1 MLKCKC
7 FINLFFSSKSEKE
20 REGEREKHRSVVLK
34 KIIGKRAVNI
44 CADHYRVRF
53 RDPYRI
59 EGHAPIHH
67 PAARSTIRARANR
80 TKKRDCVPRN
90 AKRCNEAAAR
100 GRPLYR
106 WQLRR
111 HALCIF
117 ALRAAACSVPYNTT
131 RSSHWKRDGVVTN
144 PERTEIASPLPRQYL
159 TALNNK
165 CTCSSP
171 THADALASLET
182 RGYRVLLLSRTRFYM
197 PKRNVSMK
205 VSLEIKLKDY

>member
-1 MLKCKC
+1 MSLR
-7 FINLFFSSKSEKE
+7 KE
-20 REGEREKHRSVVLK
+20 RVLCK
-34 KIIGKRAVNI
+34 WAANILRAGP
-44 CADHYRVRF
+44 VRF

-59 EGHAPIHH
+59 RGHASIHH
-67 PAARSTIRARANR
+67 PAARSIIRARANR

-90 AKRCNEAAAR
+90 AKRCNEAAR

-117 ALRAAACSVPYNTT
+117 ALRAAVHNARPYTT

-159 TALNNK
+159 TAMHNK
-165 CTCSSP
+165 CTCSSSS
-171 THADALASLET
+171 TRGRASLEM
-182 RGYRVLLLSRTRFYM
+182 REYAILYRNGISRWKFHY
-197 PKRNVSMK
+197 
-205 VSLEIKLKDY
+205 KLN